1 VIDETPGWQHV
12 GDSAVWRERYLDNT
26 QRMIVRDRHHP
37 SIILWSIR
45 INESRDFHDLYVRV
59 NQLARTLDNTR
70 QTTGVRYF
78 QESELLEDVFSM
90 NDFKF
95 PLKSPN
101 HPLYLN
107 TEFVGAE
114 WPVRPGDDNARHQ
127 EQILRY
133 ADIYNQIAG
142 DKAFSGGLGWCAFD
156 YQTHED
162 FGSGDH
168 ICYHGVMD
176 TFRQPKPAAGFY
188 RSQCS
193 VEEEA
198 VLEPGFHFAENDQ
211 PRGLENAVICSNCE
225 SIRCSIKKGD
235 AWHHVIDLSPNRSRY
250 PHLTYPPF
258 FLTLPDGNDDWG
270 DLKLEG
276 IVRGSV
282 AVTRMLSAK
291 GIDQKL
297 IIAADDTQLF
307 ADGMDATRITV
318 TITDEYGARRPLSND
333 PIEITLDG
341 PATLLGT
348 PMTALIAGTT
358 AVWVRT
364 TIEPGTIHISVTHA
378 VFGRQALAIDSIT
391 SNVREL

>member
-1 VIDETPGWQHV
+1 MPARVERNDAYILKHELKCDIVRCSHYPHSHHFLDACDELGLLVIDETPGWQHV

-37 SIILWSIR
+37 SIILWSVR

-59 NQLARTLDNTR
+59 NQLPRTLDNTR

-95 PLKSPN
+95 PN
-101 HPLYLN
+101 RPLYLN

-114 WPVRPGDDNARHQ
+114 WPVRPGDDNSRHQ

-211 PRGLENAVICSNCE
+211 PCGLENAVICSNCE

-235 AWHHVIDLSPNRSRY
+235 A
-250 PHLTYPPF
+250 
-258 FLTLPDGNDDWG
+258 
-270 DLKLEG
+270 
-276 IVRGSV
+276 
-282 AVTRMLSAK
+282 
-291 GIDQKL
+291 
-297 IIAADDTQLF
+297 
-307 ADGMDATRITV
+307 
-318 TITDEYGARRPLSND
+318 
-333 PIEITLDG
+333 
-341 PATLLGT
+341 
-348 PMTALIAGTT
+348 
-358 AVWVRT
+358 
-364 TIEPGTIHISVTHA
+364 
-378 VFGRQALAIDSIT
+378 
-391 SNVREL
+391 